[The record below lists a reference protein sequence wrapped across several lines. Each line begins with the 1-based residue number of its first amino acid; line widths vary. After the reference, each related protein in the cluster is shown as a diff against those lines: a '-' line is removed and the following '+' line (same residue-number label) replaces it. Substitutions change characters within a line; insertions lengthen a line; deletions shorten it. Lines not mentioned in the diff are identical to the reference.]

1 MAHHYCIVDI
11 KHSKSFNVSFLLAS
25 DQLSAA
31 DDDMPFQTP
40 SLTSSALSEALATR
54 AREMFSCC
62 CGILRENACQI
73 RLRFVL
79 KASNDLLSGDVRI
92 LRNGPNGNCEE
103 GQRGVREVK

>member
-73 RLRFVL
+73 CLPVRVKGEQRPVKWRCQDTSEWPEWELRGGTTRG
-79 KASNDLLSGDVRI
+79 SG
-92 LRNGPNGNCEE
+92 G
-103 GQRGVREVK
+103 